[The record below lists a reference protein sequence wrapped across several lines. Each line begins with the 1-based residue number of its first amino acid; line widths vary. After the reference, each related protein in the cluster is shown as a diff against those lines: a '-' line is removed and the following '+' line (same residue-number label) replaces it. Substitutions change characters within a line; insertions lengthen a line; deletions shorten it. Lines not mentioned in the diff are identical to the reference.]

1 MAFKILVID
10 DNINDE
16 DYPIYELPGMLQ
28 AAGYDV
34 VTSSDGESAYDL
46 VWECNPDLIVLDI
59 MFGNLGSYGIEI
71 TKSIRL
77 NDITIPII
85 LVTNEAKETPDILRG
100 FEAGADDY
108 VTYPC
113 DNRVILARIR
123 ANLPPE
129 VVKINDH
136 NDNDDYLEID
146 FINHIVRIK
155 KDGEWTE
162 VHFQPLEID
171 LLKTLVI
178 NAGTVVLS
186 LTLKERVWGKLV
198 SDSALQTAISRI
210 RKKIEPDPR
219 HPTYII
225 TVQEIGYRFEG
236 TPISAGSASIGG
248 RIRY

>member
-1 MAFKILVID
+1 MAFKILIVDDHID
-10 DNINDE
+10 DE
-16 DYPIYELPGMLQ
+16 EYPIYELPGILRS
-28 AAGYDV
+28 AGYEII
-34 VTSSDGESAYDL
+34 TTSDGENAYDL
-46 VWECNPDLIVLDI
+46 VWECNPDLIIMDI

-77 NDITIPII
+77 NDWTAPII
-85 LVTNEAKETPDILRG
+85 LVTNEAKETEDVLSG

-129 VVKINDH
+129 VVRIG
-136 NDNDDYLEID
+136 DYIEID
-146 FINHIVRIK
+146 FLNRIVRIK

-162 VHFQPLEID
+162 VHFQPLEFE

-186 LTLKERVWGKLV
+186 LTLKERVWGKPV

-210 RKKIEPDPR
+210 RKKIEPDTR
-219 HPTYII
+219 HPKYIK
-225 TVQEIGYRFEG
+225 TVQEIGYMFDG
-236 TPISAGSASIGG
+236 TLISVGSVSIGG
-248 RIRY
+248 RTRCCRE